1 MTNPKTLA
9 KPAIGLFA
17 KAPIP
22 GRVKTRLCPPLD
34 ADSAARLYAAFLS
47 DIAAMLDANETW
59 EWCAMSPEPDVLRDH
74 WPAGAPLPRTFRPQI
89 GNDLGERMAHALA
102 LLLEEHPSA
111 ILVGS
116 DHPTLSAHLLVHAV
130 RALEDADLVLGPT
143 LDGGLYAIGSK
154 GTVFDLLRGIPWST
168 NAVFEAVAARARLLG
183 LNTVR
188 LPRWYD
194 VDDAKD
200 LAFLREHVALLETQC
215 ASPCP
220 RPLAV
225 FRDLGF

>member
-34 ADSAARLYAAFLS
+34 ATSAARLYAAFLS
-47 DIAAMLDANETW
+47 DQAAMLDANETW
-59 EWCAMSPEPDVLRDH
+59 EWCAMSPEPDALRDH
-74 WPAGAPLPRTFRPQI
+74 WPSGAPLPRAFRPQI

-111 ILVGS
+111 MLVGS
-116 DHPTLSAHLLVHAV
+116 DHPTLPAHLLMDAV

-143 LDGGLYAIGSK
+143 LDGGLYAIGSSRPL
-154 GTVFDLLRGIPWST
+154 FELLRGIPWST
-168 NAVFEAVAARARLLG
+168 NAVFETVAARARLLG
-183 LNTVR
+183 LHSVR
-188 LPRWYD
+188 LPHWYD

-200 LAFLREHVALLETQC
+200 LAFLREHVVKLETQC
-215 ASPCP
+215 VSLCP
-220 RPLAV
+220 RTRAV
-225 FRDLGF
+225 LKDLEF